1 MSEITISLETPDFS
15 GLLETP
21 GVREV
26 PVAFKV
32 VTGLQLP
39 DSSPLLFKHY
49 IPEVS
54 GVSYDTI
61 TLPEAK
67 AQRVANFALAHFVH
81 GARDFDCRSFMGYVM
96 GWDDAVTVGK
106 PRNYFGGRVDPE
118 DTKPGLPYMIPRD
131 PQAGVGVAHAFFG
144 HDQPGKSLSVI
155 SYESPL
161 VIADNAQLMQAFGG
175 AALLEITH
183 SEEA

>member
-1 MSEITISLETPDFS
+1 
-15 GLLETP
+15 
-21 GVREV
+21 
-26 PVAFKV
+26 
-32 VTGLQLP
+32 
-39 DSSPLLFKHY
+39 
-49 IPEVS
+49 
-54 GVSYDTI
+54 
-61 TLPEAK
+61 
-67 AQRVANFALAHFVH
+67 
-81 GARDFDCRSFMGYVM
+81 M